1 MTIAAVPLAE
11 DVELSG
17 ADALVYLDS
26 QCTQDLSGLGGGA
39 AATTFVLDP
48 AGELVAVATARRDGG
63 AGVVLQVPI
72 GTGEPT
78 AARLRRFAIRA
89 DVTVHD
95 PVAVLGGPPL
105 RSELERIDAGVPSG
119 AELARGLVPHGVGSE
134 LMASCVSF
142 TKGCYPGQELVA
154 RMQARGATP
163 PYVLRRLLASAP
175 IAPGDPVGDE
185 KFDGMVTS
193 VAADPAGTRW
203 HALCVLHRR
212 DAEGATLAVRTASGT
227 VVAQFG

>member
-1 MTIAAVPLAE
+1 MTTTAATVAE
-11 DVELSG
+11 DVVLDG
-17 ADALVYLDS
+17 ADARSYLDS
-26 QCTQDLSGLGGGA
+26 QCTQDLSGLDEGGE
-39 AATTFVLDP
+39 ATTLVLDP
-48 AGELVAVATARRDGG
+48 AGELVTVATARRDGG

-95 PVAVLGGPPL
+95 PVPVLGGPPL
-105 RSELERIDAGVPSG
+105 RSELERIDAGVPST
-119 AELARGLVPHGVGSE
+119 AELARGLVPHGLGRG
-134 LMASCVSF
+134 LMESCVSF

-163 PYVLRRLLASAP
+163 PYVLRRVVADAP
-175 IAPGDPVGDE
+175 IVPGDAVGDE
-185 KFDGMVTS
+185 RFDGAVTS
-193 VAADPAGTRW
+193 VAVDPESATW

-227 VVAQFG
+227 VMARLS